1 MQLQTDKLPGSQLD
15 LKFSLSKEDV
25 QQAFNKVY
33 TELAQGGSVP
43 GFRPGKAPASL
54 IKRRFKPEML
64 RDMFWMKA
72 VETFVEPELQKEELE
87 VIGDPDFPDFSEI
100 EVSEDAGVDFAI
112 KVTVRPVPELP
123 DYSGNK
129 LYRIDA
135 TVSDEKV
142 AEVIEGMRS
151 AAAKEVAVED
161 RETVEDGDLVEAEV
175 SVSLEGEEEPKHTS
189 TQTFEIGSGRYTPAI
204 DQEMLGKKIGD
215 VVEVANDYPE
225 DHPDEELRGQKG
237 TIKATIKSLKIKV
250 LPELDDEFAKAQGE
264 YENLEDLQAKMR
276 EKLEKDAATESRQ
289 TLENDA
295 LSAVVKDTKI
305 DMPNSLVDSVARRGY
320 QSFLQDLKSEGL
332 SIDQFKEIANVDEQ
346 TLQANEWVRA
356 SITLKV
362 ELTLDAI
369 AKAEGIEVDEAA
381 MDEEVTAF
389 AAENNLEE
397 SFIKQ
402 TLEIQEDFRE
412 QLENRAQRRLTLA
425 ALMAKA
431 EIEDVTRER
440 YDEIKAE
447 EKKAEEEKAAAIKAE
462 AEAAAA
468 AAAAE
473 AEKLDEAP
481 AEEAAAEAPAEE
493 PTEAPAAEAE
503 TEEAAAEPKDEA

>member
-25 QQAFNKVY
+25 KQAFDKVY
-33 TELAQGGSVP
+33 TELAQGGNVP

-100 EVSEDAGVDFAI
+100 EVSEGNGVDFAI
-112 KVTVRPVPELP
+112 KVTVRPEPELP
-123 DYSGNK
+123 EYSGNK

-135 TVSDEKV
+135 SVSDEKV
-142 AEVIEGMRS
+142 AEVIEQMRN

-161 RETVEDGDLVEAEV
+161 RETVEDKDLVESEV
-175 SVSLEGEEEPKHTS
+175 SVSLEGEEEPRHTS

-215 VVEVANDYPE
+215 TVEVANDYPE

-237 TIKATIKSLKIKV
+237 TIKATIKSIKIKV
-250 LPELDDEFAKAQGE
+250 LPELNDEFAQTQGE

-305 DMPNSLVDSVARRGY
+305 DMPNSLVDNVARRGY

-381 MDEEVTAF
+381 MDEEVAAF

-402 TLEIQEDFRE
+402 TLELQDDFRE
-412 QLENRAQRRLTLA
+412 QLESRAKRRLTLA

-431 EIEDVTRER
+431 DIEDVTRER

-447 EKKAEEEKAAAIKAE
+447 EKKAEEEKAAAQKAE

-473 AEKLDEAP
+473 AEKAEAAEEAP
-481 AEEAAAEAPAEE
+481 AEEAAAEDAPAEE
-493 PTEAPAAEAE
+493 AAPEA
-503 TEEAAAEPKDEA
+503 KDEE